1 MTRGRVETK
10 AQGVRELTDQPMTR
24 GRVETNLSFYI
35 LVMPAAWFVWEGSSS
50 FDGGLL

>member
-1 MTRGRVETK
+1 MANQRPHGP
-10 AQGVRELTDQPMTR
+10 AMTR